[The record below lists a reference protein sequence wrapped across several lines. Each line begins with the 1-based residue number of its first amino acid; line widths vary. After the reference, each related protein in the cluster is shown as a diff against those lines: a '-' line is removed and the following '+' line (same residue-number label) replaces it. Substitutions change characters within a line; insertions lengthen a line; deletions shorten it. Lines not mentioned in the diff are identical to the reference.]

1 MKITKKSFSQSR
13 FEYELELFKYI
24 TYDILVIITFLEI
37 RHKMVFNGASQQE
50 AVIGRS
56 ACHSSSTGSVRL
68 GSTAPPPAYCQP
80 LELAAAAAA
89 ATVSAHIE

>member
-1 MKITKKSFSQSR
+1 
-13 FEYELELFKYI
+13 
-24 TYDILVIITFLEI
+24 
-37 RHKMVFNGASQQE
+37 MVFNGASQQE

-56 ACHSSSTGSVRL
+56 ACHSSATGSVRL

-89 ATVSAHIE
+89 NVSAHIE

>member
-1 MKITKKSFSQSR
+1 M
-13 FEYELELFKYI
+13 FKYI

-89 ATVSAHIE
+89 TATVSAHIE